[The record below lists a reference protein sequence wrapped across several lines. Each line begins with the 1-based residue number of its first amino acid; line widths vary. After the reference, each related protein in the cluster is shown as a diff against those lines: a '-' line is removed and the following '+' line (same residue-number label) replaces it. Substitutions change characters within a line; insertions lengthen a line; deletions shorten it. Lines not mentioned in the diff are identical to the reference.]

1 MFRVLPTITEVRG
14 HVHTAGCLSSQCLI
28 LVIQSLFLGDFYY
41 LNNDK
46 HDKMNEKS
54 LNNYRA
60 HPAVARFG
68 NKFTL

>member
-46 HDKMNEKS
+46 ITEKS

-60 HPAVARFG
+60 HPAVAHFG